1 MPAAK
6 RPHCLERLAN
16 RPAVRA
22 GIGVKS
28 GDKMGWRVLT
38 GAAALGVAVLLAGH
52 AEAGSIRTE
61 GKASW
66 YKMGTRTA
74 NGERYDPMG
83 ITAAHPSLPFN
94 TKVRVTNP
102 RSGESVVVRINDRGP
117 FTGGRIIDLSQGAAQ
132 AIDLVKLGVAQVK
145 IEVLGAAADAA
156 PAPAPNPA
164 PAPVVLASAD
174 IDEPV
179 RESRPLL
186 LRAEQRIG
194 SSSR

>member
-6 RPHCLERLAN
+6 KPHCLEKLAN

-22 GIGVKS
+22 GIGATS
-28 GDKMGWRVLT
+28 GDRMSQWVLT

-156 PAPAPNPA
+156 PAPAPEPA
-164 PAPVVLASAD
+164 RVVLASAD
-174 IDEPV
+174 IEPV

>member
-1 MPAAK
+1 M
-6 RPHCLERLAN
+6 
-16 RPAVRA
+16 RA
-22 GIGVKS
+22 GVGVKS
-28 GDKMGWRVLT
+28 GDKMSQWVFS
-38 GAAALGVAVLLAGH
+38 GAAVLGVALLLAGE
-52 AEAGSIRTE
+52 AEAGSIKSE

-102 RSGESVVVRINDRGP
+102 RSGDSVVVRINDRGP

-132 AIDLVKLGVAQVK
+132 AIDLVRLGVAQVK
-145 IEVLGAAADAA
+145 IEVLGASADAA
-156 PAPAPNPA
+156 PAPEPA
-164 PAPVVLASAD
+164 RVVLASAD
-174 IDEPV
+174 IEPV
-179 RESRPLL
+179 REPRPLL